1 MKVYVIGNPQAV
13 LGFSLVGISGRA
25 ATSAAE
31 VNEALDDVLA
41 AKDVGVVLVT
51 EDVAR
56 LIVSRM
62 DNLKLHSTV
71 PLIVV
76 VPGPDGVRSDQP
88 TLAEVVRRAIGIRI

>member
-71 PLIVV
+71 PLIVE
-76 VPGPDGVRSDQP
+76 VPGPEGVRSDQP